1 MGNSYSVAQ
10 EEQEEAEFE
19 RLVRAVERAQRGET
33 SVPHDLE
40 AQYDDADPGHAQGPP
55 RSEKVMKWLKGRQ
68 GNRVSDRE
76 AHRESSP
83 SASCSVD
90 KHSIQATR
98 AAGKYSQ
105 TGSSVYNLKK
115 LTNT

>member
-40 AQYDDADPGHAQGPP
+40 AQYGDAEPHAQKPP
-55 RSEKVMKWLKGRQ
+55 PSEKVMMWFKGRQ
-68 GNRVSDRE
+68 GNRVSEPKAYRE
-76 AHRESSP
+76 SP
-83 SASCSVD
+83 SASCSVHG
-90 KHSIQATR
+90 HSIQAPPV
-98 AAGKYSQ
+98 AGKYSQ
-105 TGSSVYNLKK
+105 TRSSAYNLKK